1 MLPYAM
7 NDRWSGA
14 ALILALGCLLFVA
27 PSRCE
32 AQFNLVPNH
41 SFEEYD
47 TCRVVN
53 DVYYPNTG
61 PLGWFSAAGTPDHF
75 LSCLPYAT
83 FNSVPSNFLA
93 FQYSQEGECYAGVI
107 TYRAIPPNIREYFMV
122 QLVEPLVIGQQY
134 YASLYAGVGWGG
146 YPMNPPAWLY
156 TNGIGMLF
164 TMEPRQWELNDPYP
178 ELSNYAHVYSQ
189 AMITDTVGWTLVS
202 GTFVADSAYQYLM
215 LGNHF
220 DNANTDTMHIATQQ
234 FVAIGYVLFD
244 NVCVSADPKGC
255 PMAVGME
262 EYESDGP
269 RLFPNPAREHISLDG
284 IAMGTTVTIHDA
296 VGRSLWQG
304 VSAGEYFQL
313 DVGGWARGAY
323 VLHAEYGWKRR
334 SFKFVLIE

>member
-1 MLPYAM
+1 
-7 NDRWSGA
+7 
-14 ALILALGCLLFVA
+14 
-27 PSRCE
+27 
-32 AQFNLVPNH
+32 
-41 SFEEYD
+41 
-47 TCRVVN
+47 
-53 DVYYPNTG
+53 
-61 PLGWFSAAGTPDHF
+61 
-75 LSCLPYAT
+75 
-83 FNSVPSNFLA
+83 
-93 FQYSQEGECYAGVI
+93 VI

-134 YASLYAGVGWGG
+134 YASFYAGVGWGG

-164 TMEPRQWELNDPYP
+164 TMEPRQWVLNDPYP

-220 DNANTDTMHIATQQ
+220 DNPNTDTLHIVNQNGPQ
-234 FVAIGYVLFD
+234 LGYVLID
-244 NVCVSADPKGC
+244 NVCVSVDPKGC

-262 EYESDGP
+262 EYESDRP
-269 RLFPNPAREHISLDG
+269 RLFPNPAREHIAVDG
-284 IAMGTTVTIHDA
+284 IAMGTAITIHDA

-304 VSAGEYFQL
+304 VSAGEHFQL
-313 DVGGWARGAY
+313 EVGHWARGAY
-323 VLHAEYGWKRR
+323 LLHAEHGGKRR